1 MKKFRSYFE
10 AASAGFFLPSPNFEI
25 WKIIILKF
33 QSSKFKV
40 QNSRNYTGWLH
51 YPTWGGAEVPVTCW
65 MFWCY
70 MYWRRSIAKIFRIN
84 HYSLPFFP
92 GICQSPVIRVHN
104 CDIWLPLWG
113 FPFVGDHLGILCVC
127 EVWSQI
133 DTCDFFFRS
142 VEVNPMRQVNLL
154 N

>member
-65 MFWCY
+65 NFWCY
-70 MYWRRSIAKIFRIN
+70 MYWRRSIAKIFHIN
-84 HYSLPFFP
+84 NYSLPFFP
-92 GICQSPVIRVHN
+92 GICQSGHYHKFYTCMNSPVCIN
-104 CDIWLPLWG
+104 FDPKSTGELFW
-113 FPFVGDHLGILCVC
+113 
-127 EVWSQI
+127 
-133 DTCDFFFRS
+133 
-142 VEVNPMRQVNLL
+142 NLRFW
-154 N
+154 NTYVV